1 MLVTTPEWVTATVV
15 LEALSHLQH
24 DRTTV
29 AINKSRVRSRDLAV
43 IEERFRAEHLH
54 RSVTIPYDEQ
64 LTSMLDSGTYTL
76 EALARP
82 SGVAI
87 KRLGL
92 AVAEQLVLR
101 RDSRRTTSMPGRRCG
116 LTPSAA

>member
-1 MLVTTPEWVTATVV
+1 
-15 LEALSHLQH
+15 
-24 DRTTV
+24 V
-29 AINKSRVRSRDLAV
+29 AINKFRVRSRDLVV

-64 LTSMLDSGTYTL
+64 LASMLDSGTYTL

-82 SGVAI
+82 SRLAI

-92 AVAEQLVLR
+92 AVAEQL
-101 RDSRRTTSMPGRRCG
+101 
-116 LTPSAA
+116 A